1 MLPPNQQTIE
11 YALSRGLTQQQIER
25 FRIGTPP
32 TAMKRDPYNLRRPEI
47 WMAMPTFH
55 HAELRG
61 IKLRNT
67 TGNGLRYLAVAG
79 SRKGLFNHDA
89 VFLASNLVLVVKGEI
104 AAMVAERFGFLACAP
119 TGGEGSYI
127 KELRVAL
134 SQCKPVVVG
143 DNDPDPKVAVQT
155 RLFAERRAAWLGA
168 ELRFPPSPYGDIDE
182 YLLKDTE
189 AAMAEVGRW
198 IAESRNA

>member
-1 MLPPNQQTIE
+1 MLPPSQQTIE
-11 YALSRGLTQQQIER
+11 YALSRGLTIAQIVK

-32 TAMKRDPYNLRRPEI
+32 TAMKKEPYNLWHPEI
-47 WMAMPTFH
+47 WMAIPTFH
-55 HAELRG
+55 HEELRG

-89 VFLASNLVLVVKGEI
+89 VFLTSEPVLVVKGEI

-119 TGGEGSYI
+119 TAGEGAYI
-127 KELRVAL
+127 KEVHVAL
-134 SQCKPVVVG
+134 SQCRPIVVG
-143 DNDPDPKVAVQT
+143 DNDPDTWVAEQT
-155 RLFAERRAAWLGA
+155 RLFAERRAAWLSA
-168 ELRFPPSPYGDIDE
+168 ELRFPPLPYRDIDE

-189 AAMAEVGRW
+189 KAIAEVRRW
-198 IAESRNA
+198 ISDVGNK